1 MDKTSTDED
10 GEVQKALKPLK
21 EDDVKIV
28 PVAVGPDADKN
39 QLKNITSTDEYLV
52 DAKKS
57 TTPEK
62 LAEEIMDKVTSGR
75 KHVGFGR
82 AIACN
87 LTYMP
92 GVRRCPFSTT
102 SSSPDVTRINVSL

>member
-1 MDKTSTDED
+1 MDKTSSDGD

-28 PVAVGPDADKN
+28 PVAVGPDADRN

-75 KHVGFGR
+75 KHVGFWSSYCVQFDIH
-82 AIACN
+82 A
-87 LTYMP
+87 
-92 GVRRCPFSTT
+92 RRQE
-102 SSSPDVTRINVSL
+102 VSLLHNFIIA

>member
-1 MDKTSTDED
+1 MDKTSSDGD

-28 PVAVGPDADKN
+28 PVAVGPDADRN

>member
-1 MDKTSTDED
+1 MDKTSSDGD

-28 PVAVGPDADKN
+28 PVAVGPDADRN
-39 QLKNITSTDEYLV
+39 QLKNITSTEEYLV

-75 KHVGFGR
+75 KDVGFGR
-82 AIACN
+82 AVANN
-87 LTYMP
+87 LTYMS
-92 GVRRCPFSTT
+92 GFTRCPFSTT
-102 SSSPDVTRINVSL
+102 SSSPVAINADS